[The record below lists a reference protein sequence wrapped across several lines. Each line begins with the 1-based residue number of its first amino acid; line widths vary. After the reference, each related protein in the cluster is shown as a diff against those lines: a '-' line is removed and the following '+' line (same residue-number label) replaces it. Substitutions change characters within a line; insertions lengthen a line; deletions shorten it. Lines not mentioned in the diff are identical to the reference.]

1 MKVLFV
7 LFRKADVSHEH
18 VLAEWSGPRHTA
30 IVSEVPGLKKW
41 VQNHVAEVPN
51 ERAADGIGEL
61 WFDSEDA
68 MQRAMS
74 STQMATAVEDAKR
87 FLDMEKTYALVVH
100 EKTVM
105 GQDIAV

>member
-1 MKVLFV
+1 VLFV
-7 LFRKADVSHEH
+7 LFRRADVSHEH

-30 IVSEVPGLKKW
+30 IVRQVPGLKKW
-41 VQNHVAEVPN
+41 VQNHVVEVPN
-51 ERAADGIGEL
+51 ESAADGIGEL

-74 STQMATAVEDAKR
+74 SPQMVKAVEDANQ

-105 GQDIAV
+105 GQDIPV